1 MGYLLVIMRK
11 EVIRQMRAFRIF
23 FRSIRDAFKSV
34 VRNFSLSFA
43 SIMCTTIT
51 LILVAVAVVAAANV
65 NNATK
70 LIEDE
75 LTIVTYLKKDVTEEQ
90 IENIK
95 SEISSYK
102 NVEEV
107 TFKSK
112 DEWKLEMSEYDD
124 SFKTVLDYL
133 DDNPLMDSFVLKVND
148 VKKLSETSEYI
159 KAINGVDT
167 VKYGEGM
174 VEQVISI
181 FDIVQKIVV
190 VVVIALVV
198 VTSFLISNTI
208 KLTIFSRRNEIEI
221 MRLVGASNITI
232 KLPFLFEGFIIG
244 LIGSIIPVCITIYG
258 YVILYSRMHG
268 KLFSNMIMLIKPYPF
283 VFWVSLIVV
292 AIGALVGMYGSI
304 KAVRKYLKV

>member
-1 MGYLLVIMRK
+1 MIMRK

-23 FRSIRDAFKSV
+23 FRSIRDALKSV

-102 NVEEV
+102 NIEEV

-124 SFKTVLDYL
+124 SFKTVLNYL
-133 DDNPLMDSFVLKVND
+133 DENPLMDSFVLKVND

-258 YVILYSRMHG
+258 YVILYSRLHG
-268 KLFSNMIMLIKPYPF
+268 KLLSNMIMLIKPYPF
-283 VFWVSLIVV
+283 VFWVSLIVI

>member
-1 MGYLLVIMRK
+1 
-11 EVIRQMRAFRIF
+11 MRACRIF

-43 SIMCTTIT
+43 SILCTTIT
-51 LILVAVAVVAAANV
+51 LILVAVAMVAAANV

-75 LTIVTYLKKDVTEEQ
+75 LTVVVYLNGDVTSEQ

-95 SEISSYK
+95 TELNGYK
-102 NVEEV
+102 NVLE
-107 TFKSK
+107 TTYKSK

-133 DDNPLMDSFVLKVND
+133 DENPLNDSFVVKVKD
-148 VKKLSETSEYI
+148 VKKLSETSEFI
-159 KAINGVDT
+159 KGIKGVDT

-174 VEQVISI
+174 VENVISV
-181 FDIVQKIVV
+181 FDVIQKVV
-190 VVVIALVV
+190 LVVVIALVL
-198 VTSFLISNTI
+198 VTGFLISNTI
-208 KLTIFSRRNEIEI
+208 KLTIFSRRGEIEI

-244 LIGSIIPVCITIYG
+244 LVGSIIPICITIYG

-283 VFWVSLIVV
+283 VFNISLILLG
-292 AIGALVGMYGSI
+292 IGALVGMYGSI

>member
-1 MGYLLVIMRK
+1 MRK

-23 FRSIRDAFKSV
+23 FRSIRDALKSV

-90 IENIK
+90 IDNIK

-133 DDNPLMDSFVLKVND
+133 DENPLMDSFVLKVND

-174 VEQVISI
+174 VEQVISV

-268 KLFSNMIMLIKPYPF
+268 KLLSNMIMLIKPYPF
-283 VFWVSLIVV
+283 VFWVSLIVI

>member
-1 MGYLLVIMRK
+1 
-11 EVIRQMRAFRIF
+11 MRACRIF

-51 LILVAVAVVAAANV
+51 LILVAVAMVAAANV

-75 LTIVTYLKKDVTEEQ
+75 LTVVVYLNGDVTSEQ

-95 SEISSYK
+95 TELNSYK
-102 NVEEV
+102 NVLE
-107 TFKSK
+107 TTYKSK

-124 SFKTVLDYL
+124 SFKTILDYL
-133 DDNPLMDSFVLKVND
+133 DENPLNDSFVVKVKD
-148 VKKLSETSEYI
+148 VKKLSETSEFI
-159 KAINGVDT
+159 KGIEGVDT

-174 VEQVISI
+174 VENVISV
-181 FDIVQKIVV
+181 FDVIQKVV
-190 VVVIALVV
+190 LVVVIALVL
-198 VTSFLISNTI
+198 VTGFLISNTI
-208 KLTIFSRRNEIEI
+208 KLTIFSRRGEIEI

-244 LIGSIIPVCITIYG
+244 VVGSIIPICITIYG

-283 VFWVSLIVV
+283 VFKISLILLG
-292 AIGALVGMYGSI
+292 IGALVGMYGSI

>member
-1 MGYLLVIMRK
+1 MEYSLVIMRK
-11 EVIRQMRAFRIF
+11 EVIRQMRACRIF

-51 LILVAVAVVAAANV
+51 LILVAVAIVVAANV
-65 NNATK
+65 QNATK

-75 LTIVTYLKKDVTEEQ
+75 LTIVTYLQKDVTEEQ
-90 IENIK
+90 VENIK
-95 SEISSYK
+95 TELKSYK
-102 NVEEV
+102 NIEEV

-112 DEWKLEMSEYDD
+112 DEWKLEMSNYDD

-133 DDNPLMDSFVLKVND
+133 DENPLKDSFVLKVND
-148 VKKLSETSEYI
+148 VKKLSETSEYV
-159 KAINGVDT
+159 KAITGVDT

-174 VEQVISI
+174 VEKVISV
-181 FDIVQKIVV
+181 FDIVQKIVAI
-190 VVVIALVV
+190 VVIALIL
-198 VTSFLISNTI
+198 VTGFLISNTI

-232 KLPFLFEGFIIG
+232 KLPFLFEGLIIG
-244 LIGSIIPVCITIYG
+244 LIGSVIPICITIYG
-258 YVILYSRMHG
+258 YVILCSRLHG
-268 KLFSNMIMLIKPYPF
+268 KVFSNMIMLIKPYPF
-283 VFWVSLIVV
+283 VFWVSLVIVT
-292 AIGALVGMYGSI
+292 IGCLVGMYGSI

>member
-1 MGYLLVIMRK
+1 MRK
-11 EVIRQMRAFRIF
+11 EVIRQMRACRIF

-51 LILVAVAVVAAANV
+51 LILVAVAMVAAANV

-75 LTIVTYLKKDVTEEQ
+75 LTVVVYLNGDVTSEQ

-95 SEISSYK
+95 TELNSYK
-102 NVEEV
+102 NVLE
-107 TFKSK
+107 TTYKSK

-133 DDNPLMDSFVLKVND
+133 DENPLNDSFVVKVKD
-148 VKKLSETSEYI
+148 VKKLSETSEFI
-159 KAINGVDT
+159 KGIEGVET

-174 VEQVISI
+174 VENVISV
-181 FDIVQKIVV
+181 FDVIQKVV
-190 VVVIALVV
+190 LFVVIALVL
-198 VTSFLISNTI
+198 VTGFLISNTI
-208 KLTIFSRRNEIEI
+208 KLTIFSRRGEIEI

-244 LIGSIIPVCITIYG
+244 VVGSIIPICITIYG

-283 VFWVSLIVV
+283 VFNISLILLG
-292 AIGALVGMYGSI
+292 IGALVGMYGSI

>member
-1 MGYLLVIMRK
+1 
-11 EVIRQMRAFRIF
+11 MRACRIF

-51 LILVAVAVVAAANV
+51 LILVAVAMVAAANV

-75 LTIVTYLKKDVTEEQ
+75 LTVVVYLKSDVTGEQ

-95 SEISSYK
+95 TEVNSYK
-102 NVEEV
+102 NILET

-133 DDNPLMDSFVLKVND
+133 DENPLNDSFVVKVKD
-148 VKKLSETSEYI
+148 VKKLGETSEFI
-159 KAINGVDT
+159 KGIEGVDT

-174 VEQVISI
+174 VENVISV
-181 FDIVQKIVV
+181 FDVIQKVV
-190 VVVIALVV
+190 LVVVIALVL
-198 VTSFLISNTI
+198 VTGFLISNTI
-208 KLTIFSRRNEIEI
+208 KLTIFSRRGEIEI

-244 LIGSIIPVCITIYG
+244 VVGSIIPICITIYG

-283 VFWVSLIVV
+283 VFKISLILLG
-292 AIGALVGMYGSI
+292 IGALVGMYGSI

>member
-1 MGYLLVIMRK
+1 
-11 EVIRQMRAFRIF
+11 MRACRIF

-51 LILVAVAVVAAANV
+51 LILVAVAIVAAANV
-65 NNATK
+65 QNATK

-95 SEISSYK
+95 TELKSYRYIDE
-102 NVEEV
+102 VE
-107 TFKSK
+107 FKSK
-112 DEWKLEMSEYDD
+112 DEWKLEMSNYDD

-133 DDNPLMDSFVLKVND
+133 DENPLKDSFVLNVND
-148 VKKLSETSEYI
+148 VKKLSETSEYV
-159 KAINGVDT
+159 KAITGVDT

-174 VEQVISI
+174 VEQVISV
-181 FDIVQKIVV
+181 FDVVQKIVV
-190 VVVIALVV
+190 VVVIALIL
-198 VTSFLISNTI
+198 VTGFLISNTI
-208 KLTIFSRRNEIEI
+208 KLTIFSRRSEIEI

-232 KLPFLFEGFIIG
+232 KLPFLFEGLIIG
-244 LIGSIIPVCITIYG
+244 LIGSVIPVCITIYG
-258 YVILYSRMHG
+258 YVILYSRLHG

-283 VFWVSLIVV
+283 VFYVSLIVV

>member
-1 MGYLLVIMRK
+1 MIMRK

-23 FRSIRDAFKSV
+23 FRSIRDALKSV

-65 NNATK
+65 NNATR

-102 NVEEV
+102 NIEEV

-124 SFKTVLDYL
+124 SFKTVLNYL
-133 DDNPLMDSFVLKVND
+133 DENPLMDSFVLKVND

-174 VEQVISI
+174 VEQVISV

-268 KLFSNMIMLIKPYPF
+268 KLLSNMIMLIKPYSF
-283 VFWVSLIVV
+283 VFWVSLIVI

>member
-1 MGYLLVIMRK
+1 
-11 EVIRQMRAFRIF
+11 MRAFRIF
-23 FRSIRDAFKSV
+23 FRSIRDALKSV

-65 NNATK
+65 NNATR

-102 NVEEV
+102 NIEEV

-124 SFKTVLDYL
+124 SFKTVLNYL
-133 DDNPLMDSFVLKVND
+133 DENPLMDSFVLKVND

-258 YVILYSRMHG
+258 YVILYSRLHG

>member
-1 MGYLLVIMRK
+1 MRK

-23 FRSIRDAFKSV
+23 FRSIRDALKSV

-65 NNATK
+65 NNATR

-102 NVEEV
+102 NIEEV

-124 SFKTVLDYL
+124 SFKTVLNYL
-133 DDNPLMDSFVLKVND
+133 DENPLMDSFVLKVND

-174 VEQVISI
+174 VEQVISV

-190 VVVIALVV
+190 VVVIALIV

-258 YVILYSRMHG
+258 YVILYSRLHG

>member
-1 MGYLLVIMRK
+1 MIMRK

-34 VRNFSLSFA
+34 IRNFSLSFA

-95 SEISSYK
+95 NEISSYK
-102 NVEEV
+102 NTEEV

-124 SFKTVLDYL
+124 SFKTVLNYL
-133 DDNPLMDSFVLKVND
+133 DENPLMDSFVLKVND

-174 VEQVISI
+174 VEQVISV

-283 VFWVSLIVV
+283 VFWVSLIVI

>member
-1 MGYLLVIMRK
+1 MGYLLAIMRK

-23 FRSIRDAFKSV
+23 FRSIRDALKSV

-90 IENIK
+90 IDNIK

-133 DDNPLMDSFVLKVND
+133 DENPLMDSFVLKVND

-174 VEQVISI
+174 VEQVISV

-268 KLFSNMIMLIKPYPF
+268 KLLSNMIMLIKPYPF
-283 VFWVSLIVV
+283 VFWVSLIVI

>member
-1 MGYLLVIMRK
+1 MIMRK

-23 FRSIRDAFKSV
+23 FRSIRDALKSV

-90 IENIK
+90 IDNIK

-102 NVEEV
+102 NIEEV

-124 SFKTVLDYL
+124 SFKTVLNYL
-133 DDNPLMDSFVLKVND
+133 DENPLMDSFVLKVND

-174 VEQVISI
+174 VEQVISV

-268 KLFSNMIMLIKPYPF
+268 KLLSNMIMLIKPYPF
-283 VFWVSLIVV
+283 VFWVSLIVI